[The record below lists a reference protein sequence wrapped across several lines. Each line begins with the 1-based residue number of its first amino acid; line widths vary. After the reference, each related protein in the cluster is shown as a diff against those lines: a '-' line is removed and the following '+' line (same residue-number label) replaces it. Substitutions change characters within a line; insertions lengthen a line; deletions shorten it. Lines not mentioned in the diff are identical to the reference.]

1 MSRLTVK
8 RSHLSRLRWL
18 TAASATALVISTVA
32 MAYAGNNPLPTT
44 GAPHGTGISHQ
55 QYPNGYKLNG
65 QFAASFNNYIDYSD
79 GSPKDERAFLG
90 ARVASPT
97 QQPADGSFETR
108 KKLRVK
114 PGDRVIVSAY
124 IHNDG
129 GASGNNA
136 GSGPSV
142 AKNTRIYFA
151 FPTGQSKT
159 ELQLS
164 SYIRADNA
172 VVNDQNL
179 QMKTI
184 SDNMSFL
191 SETGQ
196 PIKLKYLPGKA
207 RLLQS
212 NMAKDPNNT
221 NYQIWNFSNGQEYF
235 MFTGSRTNVGGNT
248 EEDPNLGLP
257 IGSNGSYQ
265 SAASVG
271 TNQSQKLDWF
281 GCNEYHGYVQFQVE
295 VEAGEIPT
303 PTPTPTV
310 TPTVT
315 PTPTPTPTPS
325 ITPTP
330 TPTVTPTA
338 TPTPEVT
345 PTPEESPTPPTPPE
359 TPETP
364 STPKGTLPVTGTS
377 TMALLSMIA
386 LAISGYLYIRERK
399 ALKQAIARYTV
410 GK

>member
-1 MSRLTVK
+1 V
-8 RSHLSRLRWL
+8 
-18 TAASATALVISTVA
+18 ALGVSIVGL
-32 MAYAGNNPLPTT
+32 AYAGNNPLPTT
-44 GAPHGTGISHQ
+44 GAPHGTGISHT

-65 QFAASFNNYIDYSD
+65 QFAATFNNYIDYSD

-90 ARVASPT
+90 ARVYSPT
-97 QQPADGSFETR
+97 SQPADGSFETR
-108 KKLRVK
+108 KKLQVK
-114 PGDRVIVSAY
+114 PGDKIIVSAY

-129 GASGNNA
+129 GTSGNLN

-151 FPTGQSKT
+151 FPTGQSKS

-164 SYIRADNA
+164 SYIRANNA
-172 VVNDQNL
+172 VVNDQNSN
-179 QMKTI
+179 MHTV
-184 SDNMSFL
+184 SDNMSFI
-191 SETGQ
+191 STDGK
-196 PIKLKYLPGKA
+196 PIKLKYVPGKA
-207 RLLQS
+207 RLLQT

-248 EEDPNLGLP
+248 EEDPALGLP

-265 SAASVG
+265 ASQSVG
-271 TNQSQKLDWF
+271 TTQSQQLDWF

-295 VEAGEIPT
+295 VEAGDIPT
-303 PTPTPTV
+303 PTPTPTT

-315 PTPTPTPTPS
+315 PTPTPTPTH
-325 ITPTP
+325 TPTP
-330 TPTVTPTA
+330 TPTPTETPCVEKTPGPTA
-338 TPTPEVT
+338 SPTPSPT
-345 PTPEESPTPPTPPE
+345 PTPEECVSPTPSASSTPTPPSP
-359 TPETP
+359 PETP
-364 STPKGTLPVTGTS
+364 STPIKGGTLPVTGTS
-377 TMALLSMIA
+377 TMALLSAIA